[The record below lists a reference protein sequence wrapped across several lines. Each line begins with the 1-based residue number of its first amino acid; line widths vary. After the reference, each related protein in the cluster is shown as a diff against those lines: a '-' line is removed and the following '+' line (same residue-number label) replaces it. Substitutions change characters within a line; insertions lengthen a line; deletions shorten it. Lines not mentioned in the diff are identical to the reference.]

1 MPSHHCAQ
9 RLACR
14 SSFPPVEDA
23 SAAITVASHG
33 HLPEAR
39 RCGEDAAGER
49 RRKRQVKLDL
59 VRDEVQ
65 NGMLVIRQNTE
76 EERRRYPPRTTQPEQ
91 PRRSY

>member
-1 MPSHHCAQ
+1 MSSQHCAQ

-14 SSFPPVEDA
+14 GFIPAVEGA
-23 SAAITVASHG
+23 SAAMLVASPG
-33 HLPEAR
+33 RLPEAR

-59 VRDEVQ
+59 VREEVK
-65 NGMLVIRQNTE
+65 NGMLVIRQMTE

-91 PRRSY
+91 PRRRY